1 MPTYEP
7 RASEVQVLQQDVSAS
22 TRTKVSPYIVP
33 TSRQHIGHHHHPS
46 IHSLTTTRQSTR
58 KATRAP
64 GAVRAV
70 LGIDGGAA
78 RPEPAL
84 PGVPPGVRA
93 AGAGTAAGG
102 AVPVRLLRHDFH
114 ETGQLKETREEVQP
128 RESEIETVDYL
139 PSWISD
145 ERGEGRR
152 NE

>member
-84 PGVPPGVRA
+84 PGVPPEVRA
-93 AGAGTAAGG
+93 AGTGAAPGG
-102 AVPVRLLRHDFH
+102 ADPVRLLRHDVH
-114 ETGQLKETREEVQP
+114 TTRQQDEAHQ
-128 RESEIETVDYL
+128 EIPLVF
-139 PSWISD
+139 
-145 ERGEGRR
+145 RGLEQKQQIT
-152 NE
+152 